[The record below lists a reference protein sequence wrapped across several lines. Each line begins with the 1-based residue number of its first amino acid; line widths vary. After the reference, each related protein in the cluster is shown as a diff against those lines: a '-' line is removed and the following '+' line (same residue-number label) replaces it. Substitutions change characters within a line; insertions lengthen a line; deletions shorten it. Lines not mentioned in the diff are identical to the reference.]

1 MNLLDVVLR
10 LTQLEYR
17 FRLQPE
23 KKAEPELDEKNI
35 IL

>member
-1 MNLLDVVLR
+1 VPR
-10 LTQLEYR
+10 LIQLEYR

-23 KKAEPELDEKNI
+23 KKAEPELDEKNM